1 MRKNTLL
8 TGLRMLLAVVFCLTA
23 ARVWAA
29 VEVNVEKAGTL
40 STLIAGTEADLKLTG
55 SINGTD
61 VKCLRQL
68 INDGKLTSLDLSE
81 VHIVSGGEAYY
92 ESFKTQNDVI
102 GESMFTGCA
111 KLRTIVLPS
120 TVTEILKNAFSRSGI
135 RKVDIPNSVSH
146 LGGDAFAYCSSLA
159 TVVIGSRVTRLD
171 QGVFYSSSVSM
182 AYVKPLTPPSTPAY
196 LFSSKPTIRV
206 YSDALEDYKQSSWAS
221 YGTIVGRLES
231 LYPMEQDSS
240 AVVNSLRDTYFE
252 DAACTRLRAE
262 YQGMTDEELTQ
273 AMTTGG
279 MPSYMAE
286 IAVKLKNA
294 TWAAYEQDFRIHE
307 YQAYSD
313 ASYWNNKLLSTG
325 GSYMGNPTGIWTPDF
340 SPLYVFVDTDVPDDA
355 TLYIAGCVGNNLVT
369 TAKTGKK
376 LTRGLNI
383 VDGQKGALYYIIYTA
398 DTKSMT
404 KTLSQWPA
412 IKIHIEGGRVNGYYD
427 VSRHSDQDYQ
437 ALLKAAT
444 HERFT
449 IRGGQ
454 SLFNFKT
461 STYKTVWPRTIDKSI
476 CWFDSLT
483 VWEKELMGFCESV
496 ASGRRAHSHSFLSG
510 GESIFPIYYNNP
522 NFAIEGVESDAG
534 YANSTPHRTSYNS
547 VDCIRNS
554 FDVSRP
560 DMDDWCAAH
569 ECGHNNQRA
578 INLEGGTEVSNN
590 LFSNYIRY
598 LDGLTTSAGSPLST
612 VMNEYAHHIPF
623 FVRDV
628 NSQLRMYWQLYL
640 YYHLAQK
647 NTAFYPTLFQELRRD
662 PLTLWGSATNSSLK
676 FVRKV
681 CQIAGEDLT
690 DFFTAWGFF
699 EPVTNLSVE
708 DYGSHTLT
716 VRQADINRTLT
727 EIAKYPK
734 KNREI
739 LFVED
744 RADYVLTNGFLT
756 TAGQKRRESELVGQ
770 CGQLGQFT
778 DFLNGTAQP
787 SNYTYLQ
794 TDSLYALTG
803 TGGVGFL
810 MLGPNGELRYASNDK
825 KFCIP
830 TSVERDF
837 TIYSL
842 DLDGSLHEVPF
853 AGSGTE
859 KVTLSRAGT
868 LADSLSEQAIKAVI
882 GGYINGTDIKYMRQ
896 LINEGSLA
904 ALDLTDVRV
913 LSGGLSYYES
923 YRSTANAIGSHAFY
937 GLKKLVAINLPQK
950 ITSISDNAFARSG
963 LWEVTIPEIVTTVGG
978 DAFAYC
984 ENLSRVTVGPK
995 VKTMG
1000 QGVFYS
1006 SPVKHAYVYPTTPPS
1021 ISLYLFSS
1029 KPVIHVYAKALAAYQ
1044 KSKWAEFG
1052 TLVGD
1057 LDDYTPVETVN
1068 RDVLQSAE
1076 DAPVYDLMGR
1086 RVTRL
1091 QPGTI
1096 YIRKGKKFMAK

>member
-1 MRKNTLL
+1 MQKNTLL
-8 TGLRMLLAVVFCLTA
+8 TGLRVMLTIVVFLTTA
-23 ARVWAA
+23 QVWA

-40 STLIAGTEADLKLTG
+40 STLIAGTEVELKLTG

-61 VKCLRQL
+61 VKYLRQL
-68 INDGKLTSLDLSE
+68 TNEARLTTLDLSG
-81 VHIVSGGEAYY
+81 VRIVSGGEAYY
-92 ESFKTQNDVI
+92 ESYKTENDII
-102 GESMFTGCA
+102 GQSMFTGCS
-111 KLRTIVLPS
+111 KLRTITLPTS
-120 TVTEILKNAFSRSGI
+120 VTAILSNAFSRSGI

-146 LGGDAFAYCSSLA
+146 LGGDAFAYCSSLT
-159 TVVIGSRVTRLD
+159 TVVIGSRVSRLD
-171 QGVFYSSSVSM
+171 QGVFYSSSVSL
-182 AYVKPLTPPSTPAY
+182 AYVKPLTPPATPAY

-206 YSDALEDYKQSSWAS
+206 YSDALEDYKQSTWAS
-221 YGTIVGRLES
+221 YGSIVGKLETI
-231 LYPMEQDSS
+231 YPMEQDSS
-240 AVVNSLRDTYFE
+240 AVVNTLRDTYFE
-252 DAACTRLRAE
+252 DAACTQLKTE
-262 YQGMTDEELTQ
+262 YQGMTDEELRQ
-273 AMTTGG
+273 AMANGG
-279 MPSYMAE
+279 MPSFMAD
-286 IAVKLKNA
+286 IAVKLKNG

-325 GSYMGNPTGIWTPDF
+325 GSYMGNPTGIWTSGDE
-340 SPLYVFVDTDVPDDA
+340 PLYVFVDTDVPADA

-376 LTRGLNI
+376 LARGLNI
-383 VDGQKGALYYIIYTA
+383 VDAQKDALYYIIYTA

-404 KTLSQWPA
+404 KPLSQWPA

-427 VSRHSDQDYQ
+427 VSRHSDRDYQ
-437 ALLKAAT
+437 ALLRAAT

-449 IRGGQ
+449 VRGGE

-461 STYKTVWPRTIDKSI
+461 STYKTVWPSTIDKSI

-496 ASGRRAHSHSFLSG
+496 ATGQRAHSHSFLSG

-534 YANSTPHRTSYNS
+534 YANSTPYRTSYNS
-547 VDCIRNS
+547 VACIRNS

-612 VMNEYAHHIPF
+612 VMTEYARHIPF

-647 NTAFYPTLFQELRRD
+647 NTAFYPTLFQELRKD

-681 CQIAGEDLT
+681 CQVAGEDLT

-699 EPVTNLSVE
+699 EPFTNLAIE
-708 DYGSHTLT
+708 DYGSHTMT

-756 TAGQKRRESELVGQ
+756 TAGKKRRESELVGQ

-778 DFLNGTAQP
+778 DFLNGSAEP
-787 SNYTYLQ
+787 SSYTYLQ
-794 TDSLYALTG
+794 TDSLYALSG
-803 TGGVGFL
+803 TGGVGIL

-830 TSVERDF
+830 TNVTDF

-842 DLDGSLHEVPF
+842 DLDGSLHEVAY

-868 LADSLSEQAIKAVI
+868 LADSLSENAIKGIV

-896 LINEGSLA
+896 LVNDASLA
-904 ALDLTDVRV
+904 ALDLTDARV
-913 LSGGLSYYES
+913 MSGGVSYYES

-937 GLKKLVAINLPQK
+937 GLKKLVAITLPRR
-950 ITSISDNAFARSG
+950 ITSIGDNAFARSG
-963 LWEVTIPEIVTTVGG
+963 IREATIPDMVTTVGG

-984 ENLSRVTVGPK
+984 ESLTRVTVGPK
-995 VKTMG
+995 VKTMS

-1021 ISLYLFSS
+1021 IALYLFSS

-1044 KSKWAEFG
+1044 KSGWAEFG

-1057 LDDYTPVETVN
+1057 LDDYTPVETVKS
-1068 RDVLQSAE
+1068 DVPQPVE

-1096 YIRKGKKFMAK
+1096 YIRKGKKFIMAH

>member
-40 STLIAGTEADLKLTG
+40 STLIAGTETDLKLTG

-92 ESFKTQNDVI
+92 ESYKTANDVI

-279 MPSYMAE
+279 MPSFMAE

-307 YQAYSD
+307 YPAYSD
-313 ASYWNNKLLSTG
+313 ATYWNNKLLSTG

-383 VDGQKGALYYIIYTA
+383 VDGQKDALYYIIYTA

-560 DMDDWCAAH
+560 DTD
-569 ECGHNNQRA
+569 
-578 INLEGGTEVSNN
+578 
-590 LFSNYIRY
+590 RY
-598 LDGLTTSAGSPLST
+598 
-612 VMNEYAHHIPF
+612 
-623 FVRDV
+623 
-628 NSQLRMYWQLYL
+628 
-640 YYHLAQK
+640 
-647 NTAFYPTLFQELRRD
+647 
-662 PLTLWGSATNSSLK
+662 
-676 FVRKV
+676 
-681 CQIAGEDLT
+681 
-690 DFFTAWGFF
+690 
-699 EPVTNLSVE
+699 
-708 DYGSHTLT
+708 
-716 VRQADINRTLT
+716 
-727 EIAKYPK
+727 
-734 KNREI
+734 
-739 LFVED
+739 
-744 RADYVLTNGFLT
+744 
-756 TAGQKRRESELVGQ
+756 
-770 CGQLGQFT
+770 
-778 DFLNGTAQP
+778 
-787 SNYTYLQ
+787 
-794 TDSLYALTG
+794 
-803 TGGVGFL
+803 
-810 MLGPNGELRYASNDK
+810 
-825 KFCIP
+825 
-830 TSVERDF
+830 
-837 TIYSL
+837 
-842 DLDGSLHEVPF
+842 
-853 AGSGTE
+853 
-859 KVTLSRAGT
+859 
-868 LADSLSEQAIKAVI
+868 
-882 GGYINGTDIKYMRQ
+882 
-896 LINEGSLA
+896 
-904 ALDLTDVRV
+904 
-913 LSGGLSYYES
+913 
-923 YRSTANAIGSHAFY
+923 
-937 GLKKLVAINLPQK
+937 
-950 ITSISDNAFARSG
+950 
-963 LWEVTIPEIVTTVGG
+963 
-978 DAFAYC
+978 
-984 ENLSRVTVGPK
+984 
-995 VKTMG
+995 
-1000 QGVFYS
+1000 
-1006 SPVKHAYVYPTTPPS
+1006 
-1021 ISLYLFSS
+1021 
-1029 KPVIHVYAKALAAYQ
+1029 
-1044 KSKWAEFG
+1044 
-1052 TLVGD
+1052 
-1057 LDDYTPVETVN
+1057 
-1068 RDVLQSAE
+1068 
-1076 DAPVYDLMGR
+1076 
-1086 RVTRL
+1086 
-1091 QPGTI
+1091 
-1096 YIRKGKKFMAK
+1096 